1 MKSIMKNKEL
11 IMNILLKQNFITN
24 QGINYK
30 GEKDVALNEILNL
43 IDLAV
48 QQERDRC
55 VEAVKETM
63 RYSSIEMKLSALVG
77 IFGKDVIQAINK
89 DHE

>member
-77 IFGKDVIQAINK
+77 IFGKDVIQAINQ
-89 DHE
+89 EEL